1 MDAAMGANCW
11 VDIFNSSYGRTNLRS
26 QPITHANSE
35 GQHSAWRKA
44 ASPRRREPLCVDA
57 ATRSLLP
64 MISAEESDGLIIPP
78 GRVSS
83 EKRIADGEFESW
95 NTIALATFL
104 FEGECHGNIPNP
116 VDGLRPLYSDT
127 RRPRSHTSCFDDC
140 CTGRALLA
148 KAIDEAKGTA
158 ADCPDH

>member
-44 ASPRRREPLCVDA
+44 ASPRRRDPLCADA
-57 ATRSLLP
+57 ATWSLPP
-64 MISAEESDGLIIPP
+64 MISAGEFDGLIIPR
-78 GRVSS
+78 GSVRT
-83 EKRIADGEFESW
+83 EKRVADREFESW

-116 VDGLRPLYSDT
+116 VDGFRPPLLRHPASPIAHKLF
-127 RRPRSHTSCFDDC
+127 RRLLHWARVAGESHRGS
-140 CTGRALLA
+140 
-148 KAIDEAKGTA
+148 
-158 ADCPDH
+158 